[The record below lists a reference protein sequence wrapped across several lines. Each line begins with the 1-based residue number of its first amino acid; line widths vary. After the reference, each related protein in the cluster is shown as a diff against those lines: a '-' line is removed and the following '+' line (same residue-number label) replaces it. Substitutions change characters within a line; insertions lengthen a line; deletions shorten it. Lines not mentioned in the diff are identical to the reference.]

1 VPPAL
6 DFEPLTLPQFLER
19 AAAEHGD
26 ALALVFFNRR
36 LTYRQ
41 LKDHVDRFAAA
52 LAGLGVT
59 RDTRVAIQLPNIPQ
73 TVIAYYATLSLGAQ
87 VVMTNPLYTPRELE
101 HQWADAGCRVAV
113 VMDVLYAN
121 RIRAVRDRLPIEHY
135 VVTSIPDYMR
145 FPLNMLAQWKLGRAD
160 PPRVTRVVPER
171 GVHSF
176 ISLVRE
182 TRPEPAR
189 TPPGQDDLAVLQ
201 YTGGTTGVT
210 KGAML
215 THGNLS
221 ANLQQARAWFTGL
234 EAGREVFLTAIP
246 LFHSFGMTAAMNF
259 PVSVAGA
266 MVLIPDPRDI
276 KALVESIARHRVT
289 LLPAVPA
296 IFNAILNYPKRA
308 RFDLTSVRRCFSG
321 SASLPEA
328 VLRRFEELTGAR
340 IVEGFGLSEAS
351 PVTHMNPLQGLRKP
365 GTIGIPIPDTDSR
378 TVDVDDG
385 VTETPPGEPGELVIR
400 GPQIMRGYW
409 NMPEETARVLR
420 DGWLY
425 TGDLAVID
433 GDGFHRIVGRKKE
446 MIVVSGYKVFP
457 DEVDG
462 VLMGHPAVLEAATI
476 GLPDPKR
483 GERVKSFVVLKPGGE
498 ATAQDLLAFCR
509 ENLAAYKVPRAIE
522 FRSELPRSGALK
534 VLRRK
539 LVEEELAKT
548 TAGAGGEDTA
558 AEPRQAPRASLR
570 RARIPT
576 WLKVGYTAFV
586 AVLVPYYWRTY
597 GPVNFLWFCDI
608 ALLVTVVALWLES
621 PFLFGMEAVAITL
634 PQLLWVVDFTAGL
647 AGVHL
652 LGVAAYMF
660 DPKIHLFVRGLSSFH
675 GWLPLL
681 LVWAVWRLGYDRRA
695 LPAQT
700 LFALVLLPVCY
711 FLTPRPPAPATNP
724 NAAVNLNW
732 VFGPGENTVQ
742 TWLAPGWYL
751 ALQLAFWP
759 LVIYVPTH
767 WALSRLFK
775 KPGTPEREA
784 ASLVAGSAS
793 A

>member
-1 VPPAL
+1 
-6 DFEPLTLPQFLER
+6 
-19 AAAEHGD
+19 
-26 ALALVFFNRR
+26 
-36 LTYRQ
+36 
-41 LKDHVDRFAAA
+41 
-52 LAGLGVT
+52 
-59 RDTRVAIQLPNIPQ
+59 
-73 TVIAYYATLSLGAQ
+73 
-87 VVMTNPLYTPRELE
+87 
-101 HQWADAGCRVAV
+101 
-113 VMDVLYAN
+113 
-121 RIRAVRDRLPIEHY
+121 
-135 VVTSIPDYMR
+135 
-145 FPLNMLAQWKLGRAD
+145 
-160 PPRVTRVVPER
+160 
-171 GVHSF
+171 
-176 ISLVRE
+176 
-182 TRPEPAR
+182 
-189 TPPGQDDLAVLQ
+189 
-201 YTGGTTGVT
+201 
-210 KGAML
+210 
-215 THGNLS
+215 
-221 ANLQQARAWFTGL
+221 
-234 EAGREVFLTAIP
+234 
-246 LFHSFGMTAAMNF
+246 
-259 PVSVAGA
+259 
-266 MVLIPDPRDI
+266 
-276 KALVESIARHRVT
+276 
-289 LLPAVPA
+289 
-296 IFNAILNYPKRA
+296 
-308 RFDLTSVRRCFSG
+308 
-321 SASLPEA
+321 
-328 VLRRFEELTGAR
+328 
-340 IVEGFGLSEAS
+340 
-351 PVTHMNPLQGLRKP
+351 
-365 GTIGIPIPDTDSR
+365 
-378 TVDVDDG
+378 
-385 VTETPPGEPGELVIR
+385 
-400 GPQIMRGYW
+400 
-409 NMPEETARVLR
+409 
-420 DGWLY
+420 
-425 TGDLAVID
+425 
-433 GDGFHRIVGRKKE
+433 
-446 MIVVSGYKVFP
+446 
-457 DEVDG
+457 
-462 VLMGHPAVLEAATI
+462 
-476 GLPDPKR
+476 
-483 GERVKSFVVLKPGGE
+483 VKSFVVLKPGGE

-759 LVIYVPTH
+759 LVIYLPTH

-775 KPGTPEREA
+775 KPGSVRPPASWQGVRARDGGTGNDRTPGATRRRAGASVGPISPRHGWRRHIAEHVNHENPHGDGRRATTSLFTPRQLSALDVRPQRRSCQVRPSEARPPPRARRPGPPTLA
-784 ASLVAGSAS
+784 ASAEGSPGALGNS
-793 A
+793 SS